1 MSTKK
6 TIQIN
11 PELFKMSG
19 QKTRK
24 NREKKELTLTPIISP
39 NNLKN
44 KLLKRIKEHKNK
56 ELKPSFDKQTN
67 QNTETENKTQY
78 SDEFY
83 GAINYLSELTKKQ
96 KQQTS
101 LNNKTLKNNLFNN
114 NNSFAIETPNMGNH
128 LHSGNING
136 NNLHSNAVNAHNII
150 NTDQYVSLELPLELQ
165 ETMTTFRPQTTDI
178 FNVNYK
184 TDSDVPYGCLKNGK
198 KKTYKEWREISKTQ
212 MFPELQNIPDIP
224 IRPPTPPKKTSNNNI
239 FLEGMTPI
247 IPQEPDISLTNS
259 LSREERLEKIKDK
272 LRRIQEQENASRTPE
287 LNKLT
292 KMENELFPSTKM
304 ELDSLPNFDDEYNKT
319 TKDASVL
326 IHERQDK
333 IAKENPKQY
342 IKKTVRRKFTLGKID
357 KMRKVGILIKN
368 KQTRK
373 NVINTQRELK
383 KMDITDIRKYL
394 RQHGIMKVG
403 STCPPDILRKT
414 FESALMA
421 GEITN
426 INKETMLHNFLNG
439 DN

>member
-56 ELKPSFDKQTN
+56 ELKPSFDKQI
-67 QNTETENKTQY
+67 ENESQY

-101 LNNKTLKNNLFNN
+101 LNNKTLKNNSFMNN
-114 NNSFAIETPNMGNH
+114 AFANSSPNTFNH
-128 LHSGNING
+128 LHSSNIT
-136 NNLHSNAVNAHNII
+136 NNVTASAINKHNII
-150 NTDQYVSLELPLELQ
+150 NTDQYVSLELPIELQ
-165 ETMTTFRPQTTDI
+165 ESMSTIKPQTTDI

-198 KKTYKEWREISKTQ
+198 KKTYKEWRELSKSQ

-247 IPQEPDISLTNS
+247 VPQETDNSLTNS

-272 LRRIQEQENASRTPE
+272 LRRIQEQENASKTQE

-292 KMENELFPSTKM
+292 KMENELFPSTNIN
-304 ELDSLPNFDDEYNKT
+304 LDDLPNFDDEYNKT
-319 TKDASVL
+319 TKEASIL

-342 IKKTVRRKFTLGKID
+342 IKKTVRRKFTLGKMD

-439 DN
+439 DK

>member
-44 KLLKRIKEHKNK
+44 KLLKRIKEHKSK
-56 ELKPSFDKQTN
+56 ELKPSFDKRSS
-67 QNTETENKTQY
+67 ENKEKNNNY

-83 GAINYLSELTKKQ
+83 GAIDYLSELTKKQ
-96 KQQTS
+96 KQQHS
-101 LNNKTLKNNLFNN
+101 LHNKTLKNNAVINTLNANANANINTFSHLNSN
-114 NNSFAIETPNMGNH
+114 INNS
-128 LHSGNING
+128 
-136 NNLHSNAVNAHNII
+136 VI
-150 NTDQYVSLELPLELQ
+150 NTNQNVSLELPCELQ
-165 ETMTTFRPQTTDI
+165 ETMSVFRPQSADI

-184 TDSDVPYGCLKNGK
+184 TDSEVPYGCLKNGK
-198 KKTYKEWREISKTQ
+198 KKTYKEWKELTKTQ
-212 MFPELQNIPDIP
+212 MFPELQNMPSIP
-224 IRPPTPPKKTSNNNI
+224 IRPPTPPKKNPNAITNV
-239 FLEGMTPI
+239 FLEGATPI
-247 IPQEPDISLTNS
+247 STQESENSLSNS
-259 LSREERLEKIKDK
+259 LSREERLENIKNK
-272 LRRIQEQENASRTPE
+272 LRRIQEQENASKTQE
-287 LNKLT
+287 LDKLT
-292 KMENELFPSTKM
+292 KMENELFASTNNH
-304 ELDSLPNFDDEYNKT
+304 LDELPNLDDDMNDNNKIT
-319 TKDASVL
+319 QDVDNL
-326 IHERQDK
+326 INERQKK
-333 IAKENPKQY
+333 IERNTPKQY
-342 IKKTVRRKFTLGKID
+342 IKKTVKRKFTLGKID
-357 KMRKVGILIKN
+357 KLRKVGILIKN

-394 RQHGIMKVG
+394 RQHGIIKVG

-426 INKETMLHNFLNG
+426 TNKDTLLHNFLNG
-439 DN
+439 DK